1 MANNNECPSPQKHC
15 AKDPDEPPG
24 YSQSRSRTPK
34 ERAARVGYLRRQ
46 VFTTVELFEGILHQL
61 PSVASQLHAIEAV
74 GVKLE
79 STKVHELKL
88 LESFCN
94 FVSYRYDHHAIVPES
109 MGLTFRECFLH
120 LDAFGVWSATDEEIK
135 SKCLPYIMQTT
146 VPRDT
151 IWSETYAPL
160 DRSAVCIDAE
170 RIRVLMDRVPFI
182 EWAGG
187 RETIYIYLTLCEEE
201 QFRGYSDSEWETL
214 SELGRARLEFP
225 DHIATLPK
233 MLIEDT
239 REMINELVDNL
250 HDPSINMPWCE
261 CLDLIWDPDDL
272 LPPILL
278 SGGPYRLR
286 PDGGKEE
293 SAETV
298 AEALHQS
305 IKDSNRLSSVT
316 YMRLWIHAYATREW
330 ADMMMREWVV
340 GSKFQN
346 MVGSDCS
353 VHLLVARAE
362 SDVDPLPAWAVDAF
376 HLSGRFFIHQG
387 RWPEEIWHKGRFFN
401 SGKLAIMD
409 GPWE

>member
-1 MANNNECPSPQKHC
+1 MANNKERPSPQQHC

-24 YSQSRSRTPK
+24 FSQSRSRTPK
-34 ERAARVGYLRRQ
+34 ERAARVGYLRRR
-46 VFTTVELFEGILHQL
+46 VFTTVELFEGVLNQL

-74 GVKLE
+74 GVHLK

-151 IWSETYAPL
+151 IWSETHVPL
-160 DRSAVCIDAE
+160 DRSAICIDAE
-170 RIRVLMDRVPFI
+170 RMRVLMDRVPFI

-187 RETIYIYLTLCEEE
+187 RKTIYLYLTLCEEE

-225 DHIATLPK
+225 DGIAALPK
-233 MLIEDT
+233 ILIEDT
-239 REMINELVDNL
+239 REMINEQVDNL
-250 HDPSINMPWCE
+250 HDSSINMPWCE
-261 CLDLIWDPDDL
+261 WLDLIWDPDDL

-278 SGGPYRLR
+278 SGRPYR
-286 PDGGKEE
+286 
-293 SAETV
+293 
-298 AEALHQS
+298 S
-305 IKDSNRLSSVT
+305 IKDSHRLSSVT

-330 ADMMMREWVV
+330 ADIMMHEWVV

-346 MVGSDCS
+346 MVGSNCS
-353 VHLLVARAE
+353 VHLLVARTE

-387 RWPEEIWHKGRFFN
+387 RWPEEIWHKGRFFS

-409 GPWE
+409 GAWE